1 MSVKELTFL
10 PLDAHQE
17 GRFRKKE
24 RKKKK
29 RLTHFR
35 HWWGIPH
42 CLFCLGRLCQ
52 VHCVSSLPT
61 FSVLCPDNERVFKS
75 TTEPTP
81 PKISPLNFCISK
93 VLNNETIGEMIV
105 SLWLRLL
112 ELKLSKCFQRRAT
125 TTFCYVHVCTCTWLL
140 CIVTEVLSCIISFL
154 IDAAHWIVQLLAE
167 SKVLWTPL
175 IWDFCSWSRF

>member
-1 MSVKELTFL
+1 MLTRRE
-10 PLDAHQE
+10 DS
-17 GRFRKKE
+17 E

-29 RLTHFR
+29 VNSLQTLMGNSSLSVLPR
-35 HWWGIPH
+35 
-42 CLFCLGRLCQ
+42 
-52 VHCVSSLPT
+52 SSLPSPLCF
-61 FSVLCPDNERVFKS
+61 FSAYLLCFMPRQWKS
-75 TTEPTP
+75 VQIHYRTHP